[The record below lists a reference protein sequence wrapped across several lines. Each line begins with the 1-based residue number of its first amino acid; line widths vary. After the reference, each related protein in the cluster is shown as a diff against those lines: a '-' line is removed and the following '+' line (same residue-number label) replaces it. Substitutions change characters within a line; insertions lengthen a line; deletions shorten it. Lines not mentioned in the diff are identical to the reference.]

1 MVTRSTLD
9 PIEEA
14 RARVRLRYQRARKV
28 HPGIPQIGLAAE
40 RLGRKVGAKKLPAVQ
55 VLQRRW
61 REIVGEKLYPFCRPE
76 KITGGKDGRV
86 LTLRVIPQAAPI
98 VQHQVETIRQRVSV
112 SAGGDIIAIKIVQGA
127 LNTSEPTKPRRKA
140 PPLTAAQRQQLEDS
154 VSGIENSAL
163 RAAIVA
169 LGAAVLTAD
178 DSPTSPVL
186 DAGPIK

>member
-55 VLQRRW
+55 LLQRRW

-127 LNTSEPTKPRRKA
+127 EPTNSRRA
-140 PPLTAAQRQQLEDS
+140 SPTSSPLTAAQRRQLEDS
-154 VSGIENSAL
+154 VSSIENSAL

-178 DSPTSPVL
+178 DSPTSPEP